1 MLFTWKQILSFKE
14 SVVSY
19 YLPTIFACVQCR
31 FRFSYQIFG
40 SVTRDLYFDYIS
52 SCLMTQSNQ
61 FVPWQLWSIFGSEA
75 LLVSI
80 TILSRPVWNMLFTW
94 KQILSFIESVCYY
107 PLQLRDIWF
116 GHKRP
121 MFRLHFVVFDDSI
134 ESVCSLAFVVYLS
147 PLDLTPS
154 LYNSRYIEIQ

>member
-1 MLFTWKQILSFKE
+1 MLFTWKQIMSFKE

-61 FVPWQLWSIFGSEA
+61 FVPWQLWSTFGSEA
-75 LLVSI
+75 LLVFI

-94 KQILSFIESVCYY
+94 KQILSFIENVRYVIIRFSYEIFGSVTRGLCFDYISSY
-107 PLQLRDIWF
+107 LMTQSNQFVPWRLWSTFLR
-116 GHKRP
+116 
-121 MFRLHFVVFDDSI
+121 
-134 ESVCSLAFVVYLS
+134 
-147 PLDLTPS
+147 
-154 LYNSRYIEIQ
+154 